1 MNLLSGAEIQ
11 DAFLWD
17 DPDQDQQSEITWIM
31 VDQMN
36 R

>member
-1 MNLLSGAEIQ
+1 MNSLSGAEMG
-11 DAFLWD
+11 AFLWD
-17 DPDQDQQSEITWIM
+17 DPGQDQQSEITWIM